1 MATAPIIATGNS
13 YEPYLIAARQNID
26 ALVKL
31 ATEFGDAEFVS
42 TAQSLLDGFD
52 TDAGELTQL
61 IDEANAEPADRS
73 DDEAD
78 YRYGQM
84 RDEQALASM
93 GWA

>member
-1 MATAPIIATGNS
+1 MATAPIIAEGNC
-13 YEPYLIAARQNID
+13 YEPYLIAARKNID

-31 ATEFGDAEFVS
+31 ATEFGDSHFAFV
-42 TAQSLLDGFD
+42 AQSVLDGFD
-52 TDAGELTQL
+52 DNASDLIQM
-61 IDEANAEPADRS
+61 IDEANEEPEDRS

-78 YRYGQM
+78 YRYDLM